1 MALLCFFQV
10 EQYTV
15 ILSWQFDT
23 HVKENRNY
31 TVTSGVLRGTSQAVV
46 VTRAFV
52 CSVGVDVRCVFP
64 ATNLT
69 AGTVYEVAVWAHT
82 SVGDSPTTLTHQQTK
97 GQQPERP
104 LLKARAVN
112 QTAVE
117 CSWTVSGSPAQ
128 VNTNNEVRVCSLLF
142 HL

>member
-1 MALLCFFQV
+1 M
-10 EQYTV
+10 
-15 ILSWQFDT
+15 LSR
-23 HVKENRNY
+23 VY
-31 TVTSGVLRGTSQAVV
+31 LSG
-46 VTRAFV
+46 
-52 CSVGVDVRCVFP
+52 SVGVDVCCLFP

-97 GQQPERP
+97 GQLPERP
-104 LLKARAVN
+104 LLKAKAVN

-128 VNTNNEVRVCSLLF
+128 VNTNNIIENDVRDCCFIFDFIREIQQLKRF
-142 HL
+142 